1 MDLYVFT
8 EESSMDHGDHVLD
21 QNDLSNGMD
30 HSEDASGTAG
40 YVVARGVECGMGTGD
55 IVSHPDLVGACS
67 FEARKT
73 IIPIAQRYACAKLIV
88 FLARIRFADR
98 KLARQL
104 YRLRS
109 ATLAQS

>member
-21 QNDLSNGMD
+21 QDDLSNGMD

-40 YVVARGVECGMGTGD
+40 YVVACGVKCGMGTGD

-73 IIPIAQRYACAKLIV
+73 TFQIAQ
-88 FLARIRFADR
+88 
-98 KLARQL
+98 
-104 YRLRS
+104 
-109 ATLAQS
+109 

>member
-21 QNDLSNGMD
+21 QDDLSNGMD
-30 HSEDASGTAG
+30 HSEDASGTSG
-40 YVVARGVECGMGTGD
+40 YAVACRVGGGMGTGD
-55 IVSHPDLVGACS
+55 ILSHSNLVGTCS

-73 IIPIAQRYACAKLIV
+73 IISIAKCFALAMLIV

-104 YRLRS
+104 VRLRTS
-109 ATLAQS
+109 SHA